1 MPDPT
6 APADP
11 DQHGDPGAD
20 GAVAARAATATGP
33 NADGTGRVAA
43 FFDVDNT
50 IIRGASSFHLAVGL
64 WRRGF
69 FKRHDIVSFAVH
81 QIRYLM
87 FGENRQQIDEVR
99 SRALEIM
106 RGRSVAEV
114 VAIAEDIYDEV
125 LALRIFP
132 GTQRLLDQH
141 IRAGHEVWLVT
152 ATPVEIADIIARRL
166 GTTGALGT
174 VAEHR
179 DGFYTGAL
187 VGDLLHGKAK
197 ASAVRALAEKEGLDL
212 SRSFAY
218 GDSQNDVPILSEVG
232 FPCAINPEGRLRK
245 HAAEVGWPV
254 REFRGRRNA
263 TRRGVDAATVAGTAW
278 VLGLVVRAV
287 RRRLRGGA

>member
-1 MPDPT
+1 VPEADPT
-6 APADP
+6 RTGAAVHP
-11 DQHGDPGAD
+11 D
-20 GAVAARAATATGP
+20 
-33 NADGTGRVAA
+33 RVAA

-64 WRRGF
+64 YRRGF
-69 FKRHDIVSFAVH
+69 FRSTDIIRFAVH
-81 QIRYLM
+81 QARYLA

-99 SRALEIM
+99 HRALEIM

-141 IRAGHEVWLVT
+141 LRAGHEVWLVT

-166 GTTGALGT
+166 GATGALGT

-179 DGFYTGAL
+179 DGFYTGSL

-197 ASAVRALAEKEGLDL
+197 ASAIRALAEREGIDL

-218 GDSQNDVPILSEVG
+218 GDSTNDVPILSEVG
-232 FPCAINPEGRLRK
+232 FPCAINPDGRLRK

-254 REFRGRRNA
+254 RELRGRRNA
-263 TRRGVDAATVAGTAW
+263 TRRGVDAATVAGSAW
-278 VLGLVVRAV
+278 VLGLAV
-287 RRRLRGGA
+287 RSVRRAIRSRWGGA

>member
-1 MPDPT
+1 MPEPIAPT
-6 APADP
+6 P
-11 DQHGDPGAD
+11 GDPAQPGK
-20 GAVAARAATATGP
+20 
-33 NADGTGRVAA
+33 VAA

-64 WRRGF
+64 YRRGF
-69 FKRHDIVSFAVH
+69 FRRADLVRFAVH
-81 QIRYLM
+81 QIRYLT

-106 RGRSVAEV
+106 HGRSVAEL
-114 VAIAEDIYDEV
+114 VAIAEDVYDEV
-125 LALRIFP
+125 LSLRIFP

-152 ATPVEIADIIARRL
+152 ATPVEIAEIIARRL
-166 GTTGALGT
+166 GTTGGLGT
-174 VAEHR
+174 IAEHT
-179 DGFYTGAL
+179 DGFYTGRL
-187 VGDLLHGKAK
+187 VGDLLHGEAK
-197 ASAVRALAEKEGLDL
+197 AAAVRTLAEKEGLDL

-218 GDSQNDVPILSEVG
+218 GDSLNDVPILSEVG

-263 TRRGVDAATVAGTAW
+263 TRRGVDAATVAGSAW
-278 VLGLVVRAV
+278 VVGLAIRAV
-287 RRRLRGGA
+287 RRRIRSRWGGV